1 MTTITAVTAHD
12 VRFPTSLSDPTCVRA
27 TELLTQMYDAGALST
42 QGIFD
47 GDAAAEAGVNL
58 VMSPGAVWWGN
69 YLFRDTWKIPAGQM
83 SAVAPLMWDGDS
95 EPSTGNEGGG
105 LWGVSSHIKGK
116 QLENAL
122 TFATFV
128 ATDPAWQ
135 VDLSTGL
142 PGYGPVQD
150 AWLDKIEADAYFADI
165 PTVQQSF
172 KDAASAVKAR
182 SRSSSAS
189 ACRSRSRP
197 LRWSRSSRSSRTG
210 RTSSSR
216 SRC

>member
-1 MTTITAVTAHD
+1 
-12 VRFPTSLSDPTCVRA
+12 
-27 TELLTQMYDAGALST
+27 MYDAGALST

-47 GDAAAEAGVNL
+47 GDAAEAGVNL

-116 QLENAL
+116 PLENAL
-122 TFATFV
+122 TCAPFD

-172 KDAASAVKAR
+172 KDAASAVKPY
-182 SRSSSAS
+182 SYM
-189 ACRSRSRP
+189 
-197 LRWSRSSRSSRTG
+197 LYDTG
-210 RTSSSR
+210 SVWTETVSPTLIAGGSVDEAIAKFGEELVNPATSIGYTDQ
-216 SRC
+216 